1 MIMQKVVID
10 IPDNKL
16 KFFMELVN
24 NLGFKK
30 VRQLTSDQQEFVDDL
45 QHSLE
50 EVKLMQEGKLEKQ
63 SAEDFLNEL

>member
-1 MIMQKVVID
+1 MQRVVID
-10 IPDNKL
+10 IPDSKF

-30 VRQLTSDQQEFVDDL
+30 VRQLDSEQQEFVDDL
-45 QHSLE
+45 QHSLK

-63 SAEDFLNEL
+63 TAEDFLNEL

>member
-1 MIMQKVVID
+1 MQRVVID

-30 VRQLTSDQQEFVDDL
+30 VRQLTHEQQEFVDDL

-63 SAEDFLNEL
+63 SDEDFLNEL

>member
-1 MIMQKVVID
+1 MQRVVID

-30 VRQLTSDQQEFVDDL
+30 VRQLDSEQQEFVDDL
-45 QHSLE
+45 QHSLK

-63 SAEDFLNEL
+63 TAEDFLNEL

>member
-1 MIMQKVVID
+1 MQKVVID
-10 IPDNKL
+10 IPDNKI

-45 QHSLE
+45 QQSLE